1 MRKYIVIS
9 PHTSEDCRKAVK
21 EFRAYNAGYLT
32 HFDWG
37 CMDKDHTA
45 YAIIEADSHETAR
58 MAVPTL
64 FREKTRVI
72 MLTNFD
78 PSKTEDP
85 LHAQ

>member
-21 EFRAYNAGYLT
+21 EFREYNAGFFT

-45 YAIIEADSHETAR
+45 YAIFEADSHETAK
-58 MAVPTL
+58 MAVPAL

-78 PSKTEDP
+78 PSKTKDR
-85 LHAQ
+85 LHSA

>member
-21 EFRAYNAGYLT
+21 EFREHSAGFLT

-45 YAIIEADSHETAR
+45 YAIFEADSHETAR
-58 MAVPTL
+58 MAVPAL

-78 PSKTEDP
+78 PSKKVDR